1 MPKIQIHFGY
11 QDAVPNMA
19 ICLLAQ
25 LNSEGAP
32 KEGEEKENWNVFL
45 SRFEILCILL
55 DKSAIFSSLP
65 MEPQKTLLKG
75 EKKNRTLVYL
85 FILQLII
92 SMTMSKIINTYVDRY
107 IVIYLLNVFNLLH
120 WDLDS
125 VCPGLPLCK
134 G

>member
-1 MPKIQIHFGY
+1 MHFVG
-11 QDAVPNMA
+11 QKCN
-19 ICLLAQ
+19 ILITTH
-25 LNSEGAP
+25 GATKNP
-32 KEGEEKENWNVFL
+32 LEREK
-45 SRFEILCILL
+45 
-55 DKSAIFSSLP
+55 
-65 MEPQKTLLKG
+65 
-75 EKKNRTLVYL
+75 KKNRTLVYL